1 MQLIE
6 RALSNLTH
14 STEDFASIDGHESLT
29 RRIAAVHVIHH
40 TYQSHLFWFGQLTSH
55 MPGVMVT
62 LDSEQRVPDNSEEMV
77 IYLQLELIS

>member
-6 RALSNLTH
+6 KALNGLTH

-40 TYQSHLFWFGQLTSH
+40 TYQSHLFWFGQLASH

-62 LDSEQRVPDNSEEMV
+62 LNSEQRVSDNSGEMV
-77 IYLQLELIS
+77 CLRQLIC